1 MAQSL
6 AQQQQQKSTP
16 SLWSYAQPFVVGGL
30 IGCFA
35 TTTLHPIDLVKVRIQ
50 ITSEIAGKTGQK
62 GNISPIF
69 IMKEV
74 YKTSGVR
81 GFYKG
86 LDAAIARQVLYTTT
100 RMGIYKT
107 LFDHVSAKDGS
118 VSTIKKIGCALVA
131 GFIGSA
137 LGNPAD
143 VALVRMQADPTL
155 PLMEQR
161 HYKNVFNAFSRIA
174 REEGVLALWKGA
186 TPTIARGMAVN
197 LGQLAPYDEV
207 REILNKFTNTVDTT
221 STRLTAA
228 ATSGIL
234 ASIFSL
240 PFDNMK
246 TKLQKMKPEL
256 DGKMPYKGLSDC
268 FVKSVKREGFLRL
281 WVGFLP
287 FYSRTAPHVMIV
299 QLMQDL
305 FHSWVKKRSQR
316 AV

>member
-6 AQQQQQKSTP
+6 TQQQSNKP

-50 ITSEIAGKTGQK
+50 ITSEITGKTGHK
-62 GNISPIF
+62 GNISPLF
-69 IMKEV
+69 IAREV
-74 YKTSGVR
+74 YKTSGVL

-86 LDAAIARQVLYTTT
+86 LDAALARQVLYTTT

-107 LFDHVSAKDGS
+107 LFDHVSATDGF
-118 VSTIKKIGCALVA
+118 VSPLKKIGCALTA
-131 GFIGSA
+131 GFIGSV
-137 LGNPAD
+137 LGTPAD
-143 VALVRMQADPTL
+143 VVLVRMQADPTHP
-155 PLMEQR
+155 PLER
-161 HYKNVFNAFSRIA
+161 RNYNNVLNAFMRIA
-174 REEGVLALWKGA
+174 REEGVLTLWKGA

-197 LGQLAPYDEV
+197 LGQLAPYDEI
-207 REILNKFTNTVDTT
+207 RERLNKFTNTVDTT

-228 ATSGIL
+228 ATCGIL

-246 TKLQKMKPEL
+246 TKLQKMKPEA

-268 FVKSVKREGFLRL
+268 FVKSIKREGFMRL

-299 QLMQDL
+299 QLIQDL
-305 FHSWVKKRSQR
+305 YYSWLKNKAQR
-316 AV
+316 V